1 MFKTDSVYLLIFAS
15 GFFGGFGHCIGMC
28 GPIVA
33 SYCVVMEEKRFLP
46 HFLYN
51 YGRMT
56 TYVLLGGLMGFSGA
70 FIGTIESLQLVQ
82 KIVMIIAGIAII
94 VIGLGLAGWL
104 PFFDRFRQSSG
115 GGRFAQLFSGWVK
128 NIFSGK
134 LPVGAFYPMGMV
146 LGCIPCGLVY
156 AALITTATVGM
167 EAENELMGLMKGFLL
182 MLLFGLG
189 TMPSLLLFGRLI
201 NVISIKMRE
210 NLYKL
215 SAVFMVIMGIIF
227 LVRALKA

>member
-51 YGRMT
+51 YGRIT
-56 TYVLLGGLMGFSGA
+56 TYILLGGLMGFSGA
-70 FIGTIESLQLVQ
+70 FLGSIESLQLVQ
-82 KIVMIIAGIAII
+82 KAVMIVAGIVII

-104 PFFDRFRQSSG
+104 PFFDRFRQSG
-115 GGRFAQLFSGWVK
+115 GGKFSQLFSGWVK
-128 NIFSGK
+128 NIFAGK

-156 AALITTATVGM
+156 AALITTATAGM
-167 EAENELMGLMKGFLL
+167 EAENELMGLMQGFLL

-201 NVISIKMRE
+201 NVISVRMRE

-227 LVRALKA
+227 LVRALKV

>member
-15 GFFGGFGHCIGMC
+15 GLFGGFGHCIGMC

-56 TYVLLGGLMGFSGA
+56 TYVLLGGIMGFSGA
-70 FIGTIESLQLVQ
+70 FLGTIESLQVIQ
-82 KIVMIIAGIAII
+82 QAVMIFAGFTII
-94 VIGLGLAGWL
+94 LMGLGLAGWL
-104 PFFDRFRQSSG
+104 PFFDRFRQPS
-115 GGRFAQLFSGWVK
+115 GGRFTRLFANWVQ
-128 NIFSGK
+128 NIFSGT
-134 LPVGAFYPMGMV
+134 LPIGAYYPMGIL
-146 LGCIPCGLVY
+146 LGFIPCGLVY
-156 AALITTATVGM
+156 AALITTATAGM
-167 EAENELMGLMKGFLL
+167 EAENELMGLLQGFLL

-189 TMPSLLLFGRLI
+189 TMPALLLFGRLV

-210 NLYKL
+210 SLYKL
-215 SAVFMVIMGIIF
+215 SAVFMIVMGCVF
-227 LVRALKA
+227 LIRGFTG